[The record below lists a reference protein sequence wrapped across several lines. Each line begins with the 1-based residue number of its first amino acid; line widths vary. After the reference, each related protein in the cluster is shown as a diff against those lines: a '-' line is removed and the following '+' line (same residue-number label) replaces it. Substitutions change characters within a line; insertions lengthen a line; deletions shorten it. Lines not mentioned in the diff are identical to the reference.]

1 MKLRKLGR
9 TGLKVSNLCL
19 GTMTFGNAAWG
30 CDEPTS
36 ARIVARF
43 LDAGGNFVDTADVYS
58 TGVSEEIT
66 GRAIRNKR
74 SQVILATKVAGP
86 MGTTANDLGLSR
98 KHILDAIDAS
108 LRRLGT
114 DYLDLYQ
121 VHAYDPT
128 TPLDETLRALDDCVR
143 SGKVR
148 YLGCSN
154 FSAWQLMKAT
164 ALARELGTARFDCLQ
179 PQYSL
184 VCRSIEREHIPLCL
198 EEGIG
203 VIPWSPLGGGL
214 LTGKFRKGGAAPEGS
229 RAAVDPTN
237 RERFENEEEPGDR
250 RRRGRRGEGAGQDRE
265 PGRAGLGRDAARCHL
280 ADLRRAHARAARGQP
295 RRGRPR
301 DPRGGAQAAPRG
313 VAPRAR
319 LPLRLP
325 RPGQGDDGGDAAR
338 LSCSSNA
345 RASRSF
351 GKPRGE
357 RLGGGARG
365 GSWPASRCM
374 VARPNRMS
382 RLPGKRFTSCCRR
395 RIASALRPI
404 ECRATA
410 AVYG

>member
-19 GTMTFGNAAWG
+19 GTMTFGNDVWG

-43 LDAGGNFVDTADVYS
+43 LDAGGNFIDTADVYS

-74 SQVILATKVAGP
+74 SSVILATKVAGP
-86 MGTTANDLGLSR
+86 MGTSANDLGLSR

-114 DYLDLYQ
+114 DYVDLYQ

-143 SGKVR
+143 AGKVR
-148 YLGCSN
+148 YVGCSN

-184 VCRSIEREHIPLCL
+184 VCRSIEREHIPLCI

-203 VIPWSPLGGGL
+203 VIPWSPLGGGM
-214 LTGKFRKGGAAPEGS
+214 LTGKIKKGGAAPDGS
-229 RAAVDPTN
+229 RAAVDPMN
-237 RERFENEEEPGDR
+237 RERFQNEKNLAIADAVVGAAKALGKTASQVALAWCATQPGVTSPIF
-250 RRRGRRGEGAGQDRE
+250 GARTLEQLEDN
-265 PGRAGLGRDAARCHL
+265 LGA
-280 ADLRRAHARAARGQP
+280 ADLVIPEQERKRLDEVSRLELVYPYDFHARVRAMM
-295 RRGRPR
+295 
-301 DPRGGAQAAPRG
+301 GA
-313 VAPRAR
+313 
-319 LPLRLP
+319 LN
-325 RPGQGDDGGDAAR
+325 
-338 LSCSSNA
+338 LS
-345 RASRSF
+345 
-351 GKPRGE
+351 
-357 RLGGGARG
+357 
-365 GSWPASRCM
+365 
-374 VARPNRMS
+374 
-382 RLPGKRFTSCCRR
+382 
-395 RIASALRPI
+395 
-404 ECRATA
+404 
-410 AVYG
+410 